1 MNVMLPIGSTARNSG
16 SNAVQPADDVTGHGV
31 AGAKVALAHIRLEP
45 DSQRV
50 VEHWLVDHSQEVARL
65 AQGFAAAFGPEW
77 AHIAGLWHDL
87 GKFRPGFYRYIRG
100 VSGVDAHLEGKWPT
114 GNEKTHS
121 AAGALHALDTFE
133 QRYGAAGRAVARVL
147 AYVIAGHHAGLA
159 DWTAGLDERLLGTR
173 APDSRREYDQAK
185 AECLKEAP
193 EMLGLPPGFDL
204 RTAAATIPGARS
216 SNPLALALWVRMLF
230 SALVDADF
238 LDTERFMDEGRN
250 DRRAGFASIASYR
263 VQLDQHLARMA
274 DKVAAAG
281 RTDDAVMQARHA
293 VLAQCRAKA
302 ALPPGVFSLTVPTGG
317 GKTLSSLAFALA
329 HAERNGQRR
338 VVYAIPYT
346 SIIEQTADVLKGI
359 FGPDAVI
366 EHHSQADTDHA
377 AETPR
382 TRLACENWDAPLV
395 VTTNVQLFESLF
407 AARTSRCRKL
417 HRLAG
422 SVIVLDEAQ
431 LLPPK
436 FLQPILDALHVL
448 VAHYGVTLLLCTATQ
463 PVLTDSIRFDPRQN
477 LRGLPMPTPIV
488 DDEAALFTALERVT
502 IEWPVDLHTPHPTEA
517 LVDRLAAEPCVLT
530 IVNTRKDAA
539 EIVAALDA
547 ATGDRALH
555 LSAAMCGQHRA
566 DVIREIRQRLA
577 ARRAATDQRPLR
589 VVSTQLVEAGA
600 DIDFPVVFRAL
611 AGLDSIAQAAG
622 RCNREGLLTDGA
634 KGRVVVFV
642 RAVPRMLTELRNGV
656 QATISVRA
664 AGVGDALGPAAFLRY
679 FPQFYDAFRSR
690 DERGIVE
697 LLKKNNDFDFSFR
710 SAAEKFK
717 LIDDED
723 QAQVI
728 VPYASSAEG
737 VADPA
742 PLITKLRAGEADRWL
757 MRALQ
762 RYTVTVRK
770 AQVTAWQKLGDVH
783 EVQPGC
789 FVLTDALRYDER
801 LGLLPD
807 SGPMDPG
814 SFFI

>member
-1 MNVMLPIGSTARNSG
+1 MKIS
-16 SNAVQPADDVTGHGV
+16 
-31 AGAKVALAHIRLEP
+31 LAHIRLEP
-45 DSQRV
+45 ETQRV
-50 VEHWLVDHSQEVARL
+50 VEHWLVDHSQEVAAL
-65 AQGFAAAFGPEW
+65 AQDFAATFGPQW

-121 AAGALHALDTFE
+121 AAGALHALDLLE
-133 QRYGAAGRAVARVL
+133 QRYGPAGHAVARVL

-159 DWTAGLDERLLGTR
+159 DWTAGLDDRLLGSR
-173 APDSRREYDQAK
+173 ASDSRCEYDQAR

-193 EMLGLPPGFDL
+193 ELLELPPGFDL
-204 RTAAATIPGARS
+204 RAAAATIPGARS

-250 DRRAGFASIASYR
+250 DRRAGFASIKTYR
-263 VQLDQHLARMA
+263 EQLDQHLARMTG
-274 DKVAAAG
+274 KVAAAG
-281 RTDDAVMQARHA
+281 RSGNPVMQARHA

-317 GKTLSSLAFALA
+317 GKTLSSLAFALT
-329 HAERNGQRR
+329 HAERHGKRR

-359 FGPDAVI
+359 FGRDAVI
-366 EHHSQADTDHA
+366 EHHSQADTDPA

-382 TRLACENWDAPLV
+382 SRLACENWDAPLI

-463 PVLTDSIRFDPRQN
+463 PVLTDSVRFDPREN
-477 LRGLPMPTPIV
+477 LRGLPPPTPIV
-488 DDEAALFTALERVT
+488 EDEAALFSALERVA
-502 IEWPVDLHTPHPTEA
+502 IEWPADLQTPLSTDV
-517 LVDRLAAEPCVLT
+517 LVERLAAEPCSLT
-530 IVNTRKDAA
+530 IVNTRKDAT
-539 EIVAALDA
+539 EIVAALVA

-566 DVIREIRQRLA
+566 DVIREIRERLA
-577 ARRAATDQRPLR
+577 ARRAGTDLRPLR
-589 VVSTQLVEAGA
+589 VVSTQLVEAGV

-622 RCNREGLLTDGA
+622 RCNREGLLPDGA

-642 RAVPRMLTELRNGV
+642 RKVPKALTELRNGV

-664 AGVGDALGPAAFLRY
+664 AGVGEALGPAAFLRY
-679 FPQFYDAFRSR
+679 FPQFYDAFRNR
-690 DERGIVE
+690 DERGIVD
-697 LLKKNNDFDFSFR
+697 LLKNHKDFNFSFR
-710 SAAEKFK
+710 TAAEKFK

-728 VPYASSAEG
+728 VSYVSAAEG

-742 PLITKLRAGEADRWL
+742 SLIAKLRAGETDRWL

-770 AQVTAWQKLGDVH
+770 AQVTTWQVQGDVH

-789 FVLTDALRYDER
+789 FVLIDTLRYDAR
-801 LGLLPD
+801 LGLRPD
-807 SGPMDPG
+807 DG
-814 SFFI
+814 SLDAGHFFV